1 MERLLRVGDFL
12 SAVLVTCFII
22 WMELFFYYSY
32 CLTHY
37 TEVPVPSGHFF
48 VMTDFIFMLI
58 VHHSYE
64 LLEPSIP
71 RWVFLQTLRFLFY
84 WCYYKFGFYPVV
96 FFCQQGL
103 FYFLYRQNP
112 TSKKLSAYACGFEL
126 YENSR
131 HIFDVRFFIAA
142 ILFVIFDT
150 MACFNFKIKF
160 IRFLI
165 YD

>member
-71 RWVFLQTLRFLFY
+71 RWVFLETLKFVFY

-96 FFCQQGL
+96 FFCQLGL
-103 FYFLYRQNP
+103 FYFLYGQKILLQENCLLMRVV
-112 TSKKLSAYACGFEL
+112 LSYTKIVGTFSTYDFL
-126 YENSR
+126 QQ
-131 HIFDVRFFIAA
+131 
-142 ILFVIFDT
+142 LFYLL
-150 MACFNFKIKF
+150 
-160 IRFLI
+160 FLI
-165 YD
+165 PWRVLISKLNLLGF